1 MQVPH
6 QDLKVVFLRKSGKEL
21 NNIKQKKGETI
32 SVAKNQ
38 YHQKKKILD
47 ENLDSFTTEKV
58 SFALNMQIQKA
69 RTAAKLSQKDL
80 AQKINV
86 TPKTI
91 QSYENGTAIPDHQ
104 ILQKLRR
111 ILKVKLG

>member
-21 NNIKQKKGETI
+21 NKIKQKKGETI

-38 YHQKKKILD
+38 YPQKKKILD

-58 SFALNMQIQKA
+58 SFALKMQIQKA
-69 RTAAKLSQKDL
+69 RAAAKLSQKDL

>member
-21 NNIKQKKGETI
+21 NKIKQKKGETI

-38 YHQKKKILD
+38 YPQKKKILD

-58 SFALNMQIQKA
+58 SFALKMQIQKA

-80 AQKINV
+80 AQKINI

>member
-21 NNIKQKKGETI
+21 NKIKQKKGETI

-38 YHQKKKILD
+38 YPQKKKILD

-58 SFALNMQIQKA
+58 SFALKMQIQKA

-80 AQKINV
+80 AQEINV
-86 TPKTI
+86 TPKII

>member
-21 NNIKQKKGETI
+21 QKNKRGKTI
-32 SVAKNQ
+32 SVLKNTSTKL
-38 YHQKKKILD
+38 KKSLD
-47 ENLDSFTTEKV
+47 ENLDSFTTETV
-58 SFALNMQIQKA
+58 SYALKMQIQKA
-69 RTAAKLSQKDL
+69 RVSAKLSQKEI

-86 TPKTI
+86 TEKII
-91 QSYENGTAIPDHQ
+91 QSYENGTAIPNHQ
-104 ILQKLRR
+104 VLQKLRR

>member
-1 MQVPH
+1 MQVP

-21 NNIKQKKGETI
+21 NKIKQKKGETI

-38 YHQKKKILD
+38 YPQKKKILI

-58 SFALNMQIQKA
+58 SFALKMQIA

-91 QSYENGTAIPDHQ
+91 QSYENGTAIPQHPLLVYTYAQ
-104 ILQKLRR
+104 SFLC
-111 ILKVKLG
+111 VAY